1 MDSLQPCSIVHVDTS
16 GQMPIGRIL
25 PENAPAYAIF
35 WWRDVPL
42 THACVQQTAVGS
54 DRQFLEHV
62 FDALAPIVA
71 HYAAES
77 GYALDE
83 RAMRAHWLGQ
93 RQGEW
98 NELMARIVPLSRGAF
113 SAADVSVVVCT
124 RNRPEQLR
132 DCLQQLQQQASA
144 PREIIVVDNAS
155 ADRSTADV
163 AAAFPAVTYC
173 REDKKGLD
181 IARNTGA
188 RLAAGPIV
196 AYTDDDV
203 VLHPM
208 WTRQIAAGF
217 DAPEVMG
224 VTGLVLAAELET
236 AAQVLFERYWS
247 FNRGYLPRRY
257 DRQYFA
263 AHQDRGVPVWEIG
276 AGANMAFRKT
286 VFDRIGYFDERLD
299 VGAAGCNGD
308 SEYWYRIL
316 AAGYAIRYAPLA
328 VAYHRHRRDMRSLRR
343 QLFHYMRG
351 LTAALHVQHERSGDA
366 GNLRHLYLTLLPAYC
381 KALPK
386 AAWAGFAGQYSTYWH
401 EITGIASGLLFYTRH
416 GKSH

>member
-1 MDSLQPCSIVHVDTS
+1 MDSFQPCPIVHVDTS
-16 GQMPIGRIL
+16 RQMPIDRVL
-25 PENAPAYAIF
+25 PTKSPVYAVF
-35 WWRDVPL
+35 WWKHVPL
-42 THACVQQTAVGS
+42 AHVSAPPTALRS
-54 DRQFLEHV
+54 PPQFLDQV
-62 FDALAPIVA
+62 FDAFAPTVA
-71 HYAAES
+71 HYAADS
-77 GYALDE
+77 GYAIDE
-83 RAMRAHWLGQ
+83 RTMREHWLGQ
-93 RQGEW
+93 RQQDW
-98 NELMARIVPLSRGAF
+98 NALMDRVVPPSRGAF

-124 RNRPEQLR
+124 RNRPDQLR
-132 DCLQQLQQQASA
+132 DCLQQLQQQASPA
-144 PREIIVVDNAS
+144 REVIVVDNAS

-163 AAAFPAVTYC
+163 TATFPGVTYC
-173 REDKKGLD
+173 REDRAGLD

-196 AYTDDDV
+196 AYADDDV

-217 DAPEVMG
+217 DAPDVMA

-236 AAQVLFERYWS
+236 TAQVLFERYWS
-247 FNRGYLPRRY
+247 FNRGYLSRRY
-257 DRQYFA
+257 DRHYFA
-263 AHQDRGVPVWEIG
+263 AHQHRGVPVWDIG

-286 VFDRIGYFDERLD
+286 VFDSIGYFDERLD

-351 LTAALHVQHERSGDA
+351 LTAALHVQHERSGDT

-386 AAWAGFAGQYSTYWH
+386 AAWAGFAGQYSTYWN
-401 EITGIASGLLFYTRH
+401 EITGIASGLWFYARH
-416 GKSH
+416 RRGT